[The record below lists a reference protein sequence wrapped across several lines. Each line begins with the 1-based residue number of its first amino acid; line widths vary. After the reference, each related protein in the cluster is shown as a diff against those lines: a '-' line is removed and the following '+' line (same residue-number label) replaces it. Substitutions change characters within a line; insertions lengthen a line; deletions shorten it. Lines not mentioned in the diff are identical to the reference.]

1 MKRMLSLLLTVAVA
15 VTLLAVP
22 AAAESAVEGSFVYY
36 NNVTEADATYTFA
49 FDEAD
54 FFAGTCYNHALARMS
69 LRLAMAAFSKE
80 SVTAL
85 FDTLDFSYTDQSVS
99 YPAPAFD
106 YDAGTT
112 TIGYAIGSRTC
123 ADDEGE
129 YTLIAVAMRGHGYG
143 DEWGSN
149 FEMGAGSRHAGF
161 EKSAAQVTDSVM
173 DYMQQT
179 VAPDARVK
187 FWVTGF
193 SRAAAVAN
201 VTAHN
206 LNVAIGDGTL
216 EATPNDVFA
225 YTFESPRT
233 VTTDEPEFDVDLNIF
248 NIINP
253 ADLVTQIPPAEW
265 GYVRYGI
272 DCPLPD
278 TSTDGYDEMKAREV
292 AELTKIL
299 EAAGIGEAATV
310 ADAYSSTIDDQTNQN
325 VQFVNDLAA
334 TFVDHQNYAENCE
347 RDMCYF
353 IINLMNVLDNGGS
366 ILSLL
371 ANNPFPDALVVIFGY
386 MSNFETVFNAHYPEL
401 ELAWMDALTEAELS
415 PTPPV
420 TPTVLRGDANSDG
433 AVNMKD
439 VLTLRK
445 YLADTPVKIDLVAA
459 DMNEDRAVNMKDVLA
474 LRKELAK

>member
-1 MKRMLSLLLTVAVA
+1 MKRLFSILLAVAVA
-15 VTLLAVP
+15 ATLFALP
-22 AAAESAVEGSFVYY
+22 AAAESALEGNFTYY

-49 FDEAD
+49 FNEAD
-54 FFAGTCYNHALARMS
+54 FFAGTCYNHALTRMS

-85 FDTLDFSYTDQSVS
+85 FDTLGFSYTDESVS

-112 TIGYAIGSRTC
+112 TIGYAIGARRCT
-123 ADDEGE
+123 DDEGD

-161 EKSAAQVTDSVM
+161 EKSAAQVTDGVFDFM
-173 DYMQQT
+173 KQN
-179 VAPDARVK
+179 VAPDTRVK

-206 LNVAIGDGTL
+206 LNAAIGDGTL
-216 EATPNDVFA
+216 DATPNDVFG

-233 VTTDEPEFDVDLNIF
+233 VTTDEPEYDTDLNIF
-248 NIINP
+248 NIVNP
-253 ADLVTQIPPAEW
+253 ADIVTQIPPAEW

-278 TSTDGYDEMKAREV
+278 VTDDGYAEKKAREV
-292 AELTKIL
+292 AEMEKIL
-299 EAAGIGEAATV
+299 AAAGVGEAATV
-310 ADAYSSTIDDQTNQN
+310 AATYSSTIDDQTNQN
-325 VQFVNDLAA
+325 VQFVSDLAA
-334 TFVDHQNYAENCE
+334 TFVDHQHYAENCE
-347 RDMCYF
+347 RDLC
-353 IINLMNVLDNGGS
+353 NLVVSALGENGN
-366 ILSLL
+366 LL
-371 ANNPFPDALVVIFGY
+371 ALLLNNPFPDALEVIFGY
-386 MSNFETVFNAHYPEL
+386 MANFETVFNAHYPEL
-401 ELAWMDALTEAELS
+401 ELAWVDALTEAELS

-420 TPTVLRGDANSDG
+420 TPTVLVGDANKDG
-433 AVNMKD
+433 AVNLKD
-439 VLTLRK
+439 VLVMRK
-445 YLADTPVKIDLVAA
+445 YLSGMDVDIDLVAG
-459 DMNEDRAVNMKDVLA
+459 DMNADSAVNMKDVLA